1 MDFRRLN
8 ACLEQ
13 DSYPLP
19 HIQTLLDRAGGHRV
33 YSALEATA
41 AYFNISIDPAS
52 RELTAY
58 ATPTGLWQFR
68 RMPFG
73 ISTAPAIYGW
83 FISTAMNPLGSDV
96 AQCYLD
102 DVISYN
108 LKVADHVPQMRQ
120 VFKAHRTTG
129 IKLKAK
135 KSKLFQKR
143 IQYLGHMLSQDGIS
157 MVPEYVERINNWP
170 PPGTV
175 AELNSVLGL
184 FDIIGCLSRS
194 MLPLPV
200 R

>member
-1 MDFRRLN
+1 MLF
-8 ACLEQ
+8 
-13 DSYPLP
+13 
-19 HIQTLLDRAGGHRV
+19 
-33 YSALEATA
+33 
-41 AYFNISIDPAS
+41 
-52 RELTAY
+52 
-58 ATPTGLWQFR
+58 
-68 RMPFG
+68 
-73 ISTAPAIYGW
+73 
-83 FISTAMNPLGSDV
+83 
-96 AQCYLD
+96 D

-120 VFKAHRTTG
+120 VFEAHRTTG

-143 IQYLGHMLSQDGIS
+143 IQYLGHMLSQDGIG